1 MFARLRSFIN
11 TSLGKLRP
19 DSSLPRKRGHFVSG
33 RQTSDARRILVITGP
48 TASGKTEHALKLAE
62 QDPTIEIV
70 NADAFLVYRGFD
82 IGTAKPSQE
91 EMQHVPHHLIDIREP
106 HEEFNAADY
115 SRLARDCIREIIA
128 RGKTPVVVG
137 GTGLYI
143 DALFNGLM
151 DVSHDMTEGR
161 ERARR
166 EIEEF
171 GFEEMLRR
179 LEPIDPDLYQQTR
192 REGNPLRLQRAWEHY
207 YATGEALG
215 KTRKENKPQPFEY
228 EPECKVMSVPR
239 PEIWKRIEQ
248 RVDRMIAR
256 GWPLEAERLMRKG
269 VTRDMPAMRAIG
281 YREMCDVADKQ
292 LTIAEARERII
303 VRTRQYA
310 KRQGTWMKRY
320 LSEP

>member
-1 MFARLRSFIN
+1 L
-11 TSLGKLRP
+11 
-19 DSSLPRKRGHFVSG
+19 SSAQKIF
-33 RQTSDARRILVITGP
+33 VITGP
-48 TASGKTEHALKLAE
+48 TASGKTDYALKLAE

-82 IGTAKPSQE
+82 IGTAKPSQD
-91 EMQHVPHHLIDIREP
+91 EMQRVPHHLIDIREP

-115 SRLARDCIREIIA
+115 SRLAREAIREIIA
-128 RGKTPVVVG
+128 RGNTPVVVG

-151 DVSHDMTEGR
+151 EVPQDLSDGR

-166 EIEEF
+166 EIEQN

-179 LEPIDPDLYQQTR
+179 LETIDPDLYQQTR

-215 KTRKENKPQPFEY
+215 KTRKENKPEAFEFA
-228 EPECKVMSVPR
+228 PEYRVMSVAR

-256 GWPLEAERLMRKG
+256 GWPIEAERLMRKG

-281 YREMCDVADKQ
+281 YREMFDVADGH
-292 LTIAEARERII
+292 LPLAEARERII

-310 KRQGTWMKRY
+310 KRQVTWMKRY
-320 LSEP
+320 AL